1 MSLKPIM
8 TAIPVDNCKVV
19 FVFNVNIGTLWLS
32 DRQAAKFLK
41 LLLNDRQQEMSLKS

>member
-1 MSLKPIM
+1 M
-8 TAIPVDNCKVV
+8 AAQVCAADNIF